1 MKIKLSK
8 LKPNP
13 VNDEIYSS
21 TDLTDLKNSIKYN
34 GQLEPICVNK
44 KNMIISGHRRFYAI
58 KQLGI
63 KECEVSVQD
72 YKSEII
78 GLIEHNRHRVK
89 SVQDILNEG
98 KWLEKEY
105 KKIIG
110 RGKRTDLIGK
120 GKQHTHLEIANK
132 IGVSTTKLKKI
143 KSINNYEPSLLND
156 IDKGKLTVNSAYEI
170 VRNKYI
176 LNGEKKSDDEVFKDK
191 FSKLLNEHNPKLE
204 TINDVLKKKYPYSFQ
219 LLVQTSQK
227 YVDKRDE
234 FIEHLDFLKSMNVNQ
249 ELLYKKQKEV
259 QSLNFNQKLIKE
271 CEDRL
276 WIPSDLS
283 NKPETISE
291 IEQLEPVLEIVELGD
306 NERFNIL
313 RVMIHSMPY
322 DVNPGRHVKVIVKDK
337 SSGKYLG
344 VITLGSDFTS
354 LARRDEFIGWSKENK
369 YDHHKLNNT
378 TVASSIVPVQ
388 PFGYNFV
395 GGKLIACLTTLPTIR
410 NEWKKRY
417 GDVLIGNTTTSLF
430 GHYSMYNSIPIW
442 KKLGLS
448 KGHVLLKPDIEHYE
462 FWSDVMK
469 KHYPDEYEKCGKT
482 DTPSTGPKSSP
493 KQNTLRLIYR
503 TLGIR
508 DKDYLNEFNRGVY
521 FCLMYKNGKEFL
533 RNEIDEQ
540 DLVLDERCEYDWIM
554 NWWKEKAIRRY
565 LKLHS
570 ENNISV
576 NNYWFDN
583 MTKKD
588 VDQYL
593 TSGGV
598 VVS

>member
-234 FIEHLDFLKSMNVNQ
+234 LIEHLDFLKSMNVNQ

-259 QSLNFNQKLIKE
+259 QSLTFNQKLVKE
-271 CEDRL
+271 CEDRM
-276 WIPSDLS
+276 WMPSNLS

-291 IEQLEPVLEIVELGD
+291 IEQIEPVLEIVDGKD
-306 NERFNIL
+306 SVVFNIL
-313 RVMIHSMPY
+313 RVMIHSMSY
-322 DVNPGRHVKVIVKDK
+322 DVNPGRHMKVIVKDK
-337 SSGKYLG
+337 SSDRYLG
-344 VITLGSDFTS
+344 VITLASDFPS
-354 LARRDEFIGWSKENK
+354 LQVRDDYIGWSDYHK
-369 YDHHKLNNT
+369 YEKGKLNNT
-378 TVASSIVPVQ
+378 SVASSIVPVQ
-388 PFGYNFV
+388 PWGYNFL
-395 GGKLIACLTTLPTIR
+395 GGKLIACLSTTSPIR

-417 GDVLIGNTTTSLF
+417 GDVLVGNTTTALF
-430 GHYSMYNSIPIW
+430 GNYSMYNSIPHW
-442 KKLGLS
+442 KNLGHS
-448 KGHVLLKPDIEHYE
+448 KGTVLLKPDKEHYQYWLNVIRE
-462 FWSDVMK
+462 FYEDDYKDKMTI
-469 KHYPDEYEKCGKT
+469 DET
-482 DTPSTGPKSSP
+482 SP
-493 KQNTLRLIYR
+493 KQKILNLIYDI
-503 TLGIR
+503 LGI
-508 DKDYLNEFNRGVY
+508 DKKKYQNEFYRGVY
-521 FCLMYKNGKEFL
+521 FSMIYKNGGEFL
-533 RNEIDEQ
+533 RDEIKESK
-540 DLVLDERCEYDWIM
+540 LELDEKFEYDYIM
-554 NWWKEKAIRRY
+554 NWWKEKASRRY
-565 LKLHS
+565 FKLYE
-570 ENNISV
+570 ENNLSHT
-576 NNYWFDN
+576 NYWFNDI
-583 MTKKD
+583 KKED
-588 VDQYL
+588 VEQYL
-593 TSGGV
+593 STTGV
-598 VVS
+598 LI